1 MGLVKKI
8 FMLTN
13 QLRYDE
19 KFGLKNQ
26 MVRSAI
32 SIPSNIA
39 EGSAKNSPLEFK
51 RYLEMA
57 MGSAF
62 ELETQ
67 LLILADLKLA
77 HEKDIPPVLTELR
90 EIQKMLNQFI
100 TKLKA
105 NG

>member
-1 MGLVKKI
+1 MELVKRI
-8 FMLTN
+8 F
-13 QLRYDE
+13 QLSGNLKYDE

-26 MVRSAI
+26 IVRSAI

-39 EGSAKNSPLEFK
+39 EGSAKNSSLDFK

-67 LLILADLKLA
+67 LIILSDLNLADP
-77 HEKDIPPVLTELR
+77 EDIPPLLAELH
-90 EIQKMLNQFI
+90 EIQRMLNQFI
-100 TKLKA
+100 TKLKS
-105 NG
+105 

>member
-1 MGLVKKI
+1 MELVKRI
-8 FMLTN
+8 F
-13 QLRYDE
+13 QLSGNLKYDE

-26 MVRSAI
+26 IVRSAI

-39 EGSAKNSPLEFK
+39 EGSAKNSSLDFK

-67 LLILADLKLA
+67 LIILSDLNLADP
-77 HEKDIPPVLTELR
+77 EDIPPLLSELH
-90 EIQKMLNQFI
+90 EIQRMLNQFI
-100 TKLKA
+100 TKLKS
-105 NG
+105 